1 MSRPGASWS
10 SRVRR
15 GCGDAHV
22 ARRVCPVTALGPPS
36 PRPPYCAS
44 GKASTEAPRPLLSR
58 RGTPLVFTFKDN
70 MTFQFSQKVYFLKK
84 SPTDGEEIH

>member
-58 RGTPLVFTFKDN
+58 RGTPIRKL
-70 MTFQFSQKVYFLKK
+70 FSVVSRGNQVCRLGGLGVTWR
-84 SPTDGEEIH
+84 SR